1 MKGLFKGS
9 GVAIVTPF
17 KDGEIDF
24 HRLEQ
29 LLEWHIQQGTD
40 AIIICGTTGETPCTT
55 DEEQE
60 DLIAFAIEKVDHRV
74 PVIAGTGSNSTYHAV
89 AMSRFADEKGADGI
103 LVMNP
108 YYNKGTQ
115 NGIVKHFQA
124 VSDAVRCPII
134 VYNVPSRTGCN
145 IEVETMVKL
154 SQIENVKAV
163 KEASGDIV
171 QVAEIARLCGKDLAI
186 YSGNDNQVV
195 PILSLGGHGVISVSA
210 NIIPTDMSRMVHL
223 YHEGK
228 IKDSLELQL
237 KMNGLNKALFL
248 EANPIPV
255 KAALQLMN
263 MDTGELRMPLT
274 PLEEKHLEVLKKEM
288 TAYGLL

>member
-17 KDGEIDF
+17 KNNEIDYD
-24 HRLEQ
+24 RLGD

-40 AIIICGTTGETPCTT
+40 AIVICGTTGETPCIS
-55 DEEQE
+55 DEEQQE
-60 DLIAFAIEKVDHRV
+60 EIRFTVNKVNGRI

-89 AMSRFADEKGADGI
+89 EMSRFASDVGVDAI

-115 NGIVKHFQA
+115 NGIVKHFEA
-124 VSDAVRCPII
+124 VNDSVSCPII

-145 IEVETMVKL
+145 IQVDTMVKL
-154 SQIENVKAV
+154 SKLENVKAV
-163 KEASGDIV
+163 KEASSDIV
-171 QVAEIARLCGKDLAI
+171 QIAEIARLCGEDFAI

-195 PILSLGGHGVISVSA
+195 PVLSLGGNGVISVSA
-210 NIIPTDMSRMVHL
+210 NIIPTDMSKMVHL

-228 IKDSLELQL
+228 VKESLDLQL
-237 KMNGLNKALFL
+237 KMNGLNSSLFI

-255 KAALQLMN
+255 KAAMKLMG

-274 PLEEKHLEVLKKEM
+274 PMEDANLEILKGDM
-288 TAYGLL
+288 VAYGLL

>member
-9 GVAIVTPF
+9 GVAIITPF
-17 KDGEIDF
+17 KDNIIDYQ
-24 HRLEQ
+24 RLEQ
-29 LLEWHIQQGTD
+29 LLEWHIEQGTD
-40 AIIICGTTGETPCTT
+40 AIIICGTTGETPCIT
-55 DEEQE
+55 DEEQQQE
-60 DLIAFAIEKVDHRV
+60 IKFAIDHVRGRI

-89 AMSRFADEKGADGI
+89 EMSRFASEAGADAV

-124 VSDAVRCPII
+124 INDAVTCPII

-145 IEVETMVKL
+145 IEVDTMVKL
-154 SQIENVKAV
+154 SRIEHVKAV
-163 KEASGDIV
+163 KEASSDIV
-171 QVAEIARLCGKDLAI
+171 QIAEIARLCGEDFVL

-195 PILSLGGHGVISVSA
+195 PILSLGAHGVISVSA
-210 NIIPTDMSRMVHL
+210 NIIPSQMSRMVHA

-228 IKDSLELQL
+228 VQESLKLQL
-237 KMNGLNKALFL
+237 EMNGLNKALFI

-255 KAALQLMN
+255 KAAMALMN
-263 MDTGELRMPLT
+263 LDSGELRMPLT
-274 PLEEKHLEVLKKEM
+274 PMEDTHLDVLKREM
-288 TAYGLL
+288 VAYGLL